1 MFSRKEE
8 QVLESTQIDNLIG
21 ENLRLVGDVYFSG
34 GLRIDGKIE
43 GNVISNPEEKNLVV
57 ISAKGSVTGRI
68 TAHDAVVNGTISG
81 GLVVR
86 NFLELQPNARVTGN
100 IRYRQLQIARGALV
114 EGRLQQYS
122 NSALADDEHHTQ
134 NGQGGHQDRDTI
146 LYSVQYSL
154 KDADLKNAETTAG
167 EHASREAEPS
177 TPEHG
182 TEHGAEQNEH
192 GNESGTVPPV
202 RLSATP
208 Y

>member
-86 NFLELQPNARVTGN
+86 NFLELQSNARVTGN

-122 NSALADDEHHTQ
+122 SNALADDEPHTQ

-154 KDADLKNAETTAG
+154 KDAELKNAETTAG
-167 EHASREAEPS
+167 EHASQEAEPS

-192 GNESGTVPPV
+192 GNEPGTVPPV

>member
-122 NSALADDEHHTQ
+122 SSALADDEHHTQ

-154 KDADLKNAETTAG
+154 KDAELKNAETTAS